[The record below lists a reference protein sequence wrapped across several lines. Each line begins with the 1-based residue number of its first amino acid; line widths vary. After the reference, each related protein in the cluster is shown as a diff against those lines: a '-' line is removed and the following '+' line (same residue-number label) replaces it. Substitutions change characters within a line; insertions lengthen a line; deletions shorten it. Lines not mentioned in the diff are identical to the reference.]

1 MSGWLAYGEVVCR
14 IFEVGR
20 YRMAEKICRP
30 GFTYNEDLG
39 KSLYVDQ
46 GIALHTYREICRP
59 GFRTV
64 TEREFPSCGT
74 WKVRRRMNGGEWRR
88 FDVRRCY
95 VLYMVRSTV
104 NVRYLYKVVRCALFY
119 ITSYSEQ
126 VAVGT

>member
-1 MSGWLAYGEVVCR
+1 
-14 IFEVGR
+14 
-20 YRMAEKICRP
+20 
-30 GFTYNEDLG
+30 
-39 KSLYVDQ
+39 
-46 GIALHTYREICRP
+46 
-59 GFRTV
+59 
-64 TEREFPSCGT
+64 
-74 WKVRRRMNGGEWRR
+74 MNGGEWRR